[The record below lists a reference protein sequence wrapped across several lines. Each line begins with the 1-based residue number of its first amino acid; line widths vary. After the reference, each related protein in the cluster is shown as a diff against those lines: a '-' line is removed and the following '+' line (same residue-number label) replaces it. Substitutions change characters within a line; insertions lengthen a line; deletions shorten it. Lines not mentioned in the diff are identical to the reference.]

1 VIALWL
7 LFLLAPGSDGDVRQ
21 RLQAAQQAEQKQD
34 YTTAGAQ
41 YQAILA
47 EHPEMAAIRQS
58 LALTYHLRNQFTDA
72 ISEFQRAVA
81 ADPTLWGSFLFLGM
95 DYYKTNQFEK
105 AIGALQ
111 KSVALNGKM
120 AEPEARFWLGASEAA
135 LGRQSE
141 ALREFRRAAELRPKD
156 IEVLYQ
162 LAKASEENAS
172 ATFQKIGQLNPRAA
186 VVSLLQAERF
196 ASENRGEQARAEYR
210 VAVTLRPDLAGSVRS
225 LEPVGERLGTIAIT
239 GADAKANFELA
250 QFYAAR
256 GDAARARQARE
267 VLAVL
272 PPADAVA
279 RQYATRKASPSPAA
293 VASWTRLFQART
305 QSEAY
310 ECETAETALKE
321 LLARDAHNL
330 DVLLALGKN
339 YQRWA
344 ESVLRQMIA
353 INPDSYRVHQLT
365 GEQQEQKTEYQ
376 KALASYQTALAKQSD
391 LSGIRFAIGQ
401 VYWKMQQSDEAER
414 WLLEELKRNPHHGL
428 AHYRLGSIYTE
439 RGKADEAIEHL
450 TEALQSHPGMT
461 AAEFD
466 LGRAL
471 VLKARYSDAVNVL
484 LRVAAADPDN
494 DRVHYVLANA
504 YRKMGK
510 APEAQAEFAKYQELS
525 RKRLTRVQKDIK
537 DVTESLE
544 GKP

>member
-1 VIALWL
+1 MIALWL
-7 LFLLAPGSDGDVRQ
+7 LFLLAPGADADVRQ
-21 RLQAAQQAEQKQD
+21 RLEAAQQAERKQD
-34 YTTAGAQ
+34 YASAGAQ

-58 LALTYHLRNQFTDA
+58 LGLTYHLRNQFTEA
-72 ISEFQRAVA
+72 IAEFNRAVA
-81 ADPTLWGSFLFLGM
+81 ADPTMWGSFLFLGM

-105 AIGALQ
+105 ALGALR

-135 LGRQSE
+135 LGRQGE

-162 LAKASEENAS
+162 LAKTNEENAS

-196 ASENRGEQARAEYR
+196 ASENRAEQARAEYR
-210 VAVTLRPDLAGSVRS
+210 VAVTLRPDFAGSVPS
-225 LEPVGERLGTIAIT
+225 LEPVGERLSTVSIT
-239 GADAKANFELA
+239 GADAKANFDLA
-250 QFYAAR
+250 QVYTAR

-267 VLAVL
+267 ALTGL
-272 PPADAVA
+272 QPADEVA
-279 RQYATRKASPSPAA
+279 RQYAKRSLPAPAA
-293 VASWTRLFQART
+293 VAAWTRLFQANT

-310 ECETAETALKE
+310 ECATAEAALKE
-321 LLARDAHNL
+321 LLVRDAQNL

-344 ESVLRQMIA
+344 ELVLRQMIA
-353 INPDSYRVHQLT
+353 INPDSYRVHQLS

-376 KALASYQTALAKQSD
+376 KALASYQTALAKQPD

-401 VYWKMQQSDEAER
+401 VYWKMQQYDEAER

-450 TEALQSHPGMT
+450 TEALQSHPGMS
-461 AAEFD
+461 AAQFD

-471 VLKARYSDAVNVL
+471 ILKARYSDAVTVL
-484 LRVAAADPDN
+484 LRVAAGDPEN

-510 APEAQAEFAKYQELS
+510 AAEAQAEFAKYQELS

>member
-7 LFLLAPGSDGDVRQ
+7 LFLLAPGADGEVRQ
-21 RLQAAQQAEQKQD
+21 RLAAAQQAEQKQD
-34 YTTAGAQ
+34 YASAGAQ

-47 EHPEMAAIRQS
+47 EHPEMATIRQS
-58 LALTYHLRNQFTDA
+58 LALTYHLRNQFTEA

-81 ADPTLWGSFLFLGM
+81 ADPTLWGSYLFLGM

-156 IEVLYQ
+156 VETLYQ
-162 LAKASEENAS
+162 LAKTNEENAS

-196 ASENRGEQARAEYR
+196 AAENRREQARSEYR
-210 VAVTLRPDLAGSVRS
+210 VAVTLRPDFAGSVPS
-225 LEPVGERLGTIAIT
+225 LEPVGERLGTVAIT

-250 QFYAAR
+250 QFYATQR
-256 GDAARARQARE
+256 DAARARMARE
-267 VLAVL
+267 ALTALA
-272 PPADAVA
+272 PADAVA
-279 RQYATRKASPSPAA
+279 RQYASRKTRAA
-293 VASWTRLFQART
+293 TAAITLWTRLFEART

-310 ECETAETALKE
+310 ECAAAEAALKE
-321 LLARDAHNL
+321 LLVRDVHNL

-344 ESVLRQMIA
+344 ESVLRQMIE
-353 INPDSYRVHQLT
+353 ISPDSYRVHQLT

-376 KALASYQTALAKQSD
+376 KALASYHTALAKQPE

-401 VYWKMQQSDEAER
+401 VYWKMQQYDEAER

-450 TEALQSHPGMT
+450 TEALQSHPGMN

-471 VLKARYSDAVNVL
+471 VLKARYGDAVKVL
-484 LRVAAADPDN
+484 LRLAASDPEN

-510 APEAQAEFAKYQELS
+510 GSEAQAEFAKYQELS